1 MGKKR
6 NKIVFFVLKATV
18 SFLAL
23 YLVLKKAGLR
33 DVVSLLQEIKVHY
46 FILASLLYVS
56 SVFIS
61 SIRWHLLASV
71 KKKSMGVVRH
81 FFLYMIGA
89 FFNNLL
95 PGVIGGDT
103 MRIYYLYRET
113 SDASTA
119 FGSTFLDRYTGYAG
133 LLLVGLFATLLGY
146 NMIKETYIIWLI
158 PALAVAFVIGS
169 LLVFSLRVGRR
180 FSLIGGFYDYFLSFF
195 RNRTL
200 IAKTLLLSVLI
211 QIITI
216 FAVYVITKGIGAEV
230 SSLELFIFL
239 PLIITA
245 TAVPISISGIGI
257 REAGFVILLGLSG
270 VSPQVATTISFA
282 WFLSQVFGALPGSVV
297 YLFWRSKTGSAK
309 MSASEL

>member
-6 NKIVFFVLKATV
+6 NKIIFFILKAAV
-18 SFLAL
+18 SLIAL

-33 DVVSLLQEIKVHY
+33 DVVSLLKEIKLHY
-46 FILASLLYVS
+46 FLLATFFYVS
-56 SVFIS
+56 SVFVS

-103 MRIYYLYRET
+103 VRIYYLYKET

-133 LLLVGLFATLLGY
+133 LLLVGLFATILGY
-146 NMIKETYIIWLI
+146 NMIKETYIVWLI
-158 PALAVAFVIGS
+158 PALAGAFVLGS
-169 LLVFSLRVGRR
+169 LIIFSLRVGRR

-195 RNRTL
+195 RNKTL
-200 IAKTLLLSVLI
+200 IIKTLMLSVVI
-211 QIITI
+211 QSITI
-216 FAVYVITKGIGAEV
+216 FSVYVITKGIGAEV

-282 WFLSQVFGALPGSVV
+282 WFLSQAFGALPGSMV
-297 YLFWRSKTGSAK
+297 YLFWRSKTASK
-309 MSASEL
+309 MSVSEL